1 MALLDLQG
9 MDQKPSATAVKGKS
23 GASKNC
29 GNVIGGG
36 GGGRSHLSLLLC

>member
-9 MDQKPSATAVKGKS
+9 MEHKPSAGAVKGKS

-29 GNVIGGG
+29 NNVDVGGG
-36 GGGRSHLSLLLC
+36 GGKSHLSLLLC